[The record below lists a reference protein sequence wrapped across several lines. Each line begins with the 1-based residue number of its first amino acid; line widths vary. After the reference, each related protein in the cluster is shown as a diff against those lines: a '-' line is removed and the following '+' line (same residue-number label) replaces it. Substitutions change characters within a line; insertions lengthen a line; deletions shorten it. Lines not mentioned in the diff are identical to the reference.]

1 MGKAFKRLEKQVQDR
16 SRGLN
21 RVVSWDARIRHT
33 EVFLLELGSY
43 LQLHVAT
50 DMESAADAAL
60 VAAYTDFKVHL
71 EGTIK

>member
-1 MGKAFKRLEKQVQDR
+1 MGRTFQRLEKQVQGR
-16 SRGLN
+16 RIRAARQL
-21 RVVSWDARIRHT
+21 SWSARIRNT

-50 DMESAADAAL
+50 DPESPPDAAL